1 MNGNKP
7 NLTLSMDDKIYLA
20 VAKNSNEKFV
30 FIYTLA
36 CLKSNKQQNSYNM
49 HATREVHTFKNPAA
63 AELYHDTIEQIVEIN
78 AEDKNKQAIFKVNE
92 QLIDSFME
100 NIR

>member
-7 NLTLSMDDKIYLA
+7 NLTLNMDDKIYLA

-36 CLKSNKQQNSYNM
+36 CLKANKQPNSYNM
-49 HATREVHTFKNPAA
+49 LATREVHAFRNPEA
-63 AELYHDTIEQIVEIN
+63 AELYHDTVEQIVEIN
-78 AEDKNKQAIFKVNE
+78 AEDKNKQTIFKVNE
-92 QLIDSFME
+92 KLIESFLE
-100 NIR
+100 NVR